1 MAEELVCHYKAS
13 VSPQVPLDVAPH
25 QVTVCIIFDPLQSMD
40 VFELVIF
47 GGFPFSFIDYCLR
60 LSFFVYHFCFCFA
73 CSVST

>member
-47 GGFPFSFIDYCLR
+47 GDCGCMA
-60 LSFFVYHFCFCFA
+60 FVA
-73 CSVST
+73 VDELA